1 MYLDWA
7 ILLFTLY
14 YTFRRINMLEKLREK
29 WDEILNYMKEE
40 HDISSVSFRTWL
52 LPLELYSF
60 ENNTLYILVPDD
72 QNFRQYLEKKYLFL
86 LQISIEEIAEET
98 AKEEAEELAA
108 DSAKEEKDFDFEQA
122 KFDGKF
128 NRAYAEFAEQEE
140 QKKRQEEQAQ
150 QQQQQQQQQQAQQQ
164 PFYGYGGYNYQ
175 QYQQTPP
182 PYYGGYAQPQQ
193 QQQPYQQAQGEL
205 PAQMHHQQQEGDLQ
219 QGPGPQEDAVAF
231 GGDVGVRHEVG
242 QEGALA
248 VGAGVQQ
255 EAEDQKAD
263 VGPVLKQLP
272 QVQLLLARGLPGGLG
287 VGLPG
292 EEGEEHGDKG
302 QQAGHPEGGGHP
314 HRGQQKGDEEAANH
328 KEEGAHAAQQAVIQA
343 QLVGVAHQQVLRI
356 GGHGAPE
363 EIDQG
368 HQAEEQGR
376 GIGKPRGDEGDE
388 GEQPHAPR
396 QHRDEHLA
404 QRANAVADHAPEG
417 NRGNGED
424 GGQGVEKPQLRG
436 REAHLLQVDGLVRAK
451 GPGKPE
457 NAVDPCADEGLPG
470 AIVQTGK
477 NAWHREG
484 LLHKRKVGRR
494 LRPS

>member
-1 MYLDWA
+1 MGGGGPLP
-7 ILLFTLY
+7 LCQ
-14 YTFRRINMLEKLREK
+14 
-29 WDEILNYMKEE
+29 EE
-40 HDISSVSFRTWL
+40 HREAEGEDGGHQKVEGPGAHGVVDHAAGQVAQDACHRGDRGEKGL
-52 LPLELYSF
+52 GAGF
-60 ENNTLYILVPDD
+60 EVGGGQLVNIVEGGPDE
-72 QNFRQYLEKKYLFL
+72 QAVAQ
-86 LQISIEEIAEET
+86 AEE
-98 AKEEAEELAA
+98 AA
-108 DSAKEEKDFDFEQA
+108 GHQH
-122 KFDGKF
+122 
-128 NRAYAEFAEQEE
+128 
-140 QKKRQEEQAQ
+140 
-150 QQQQQQQQQQAQQQ
+150 
-164 PFYGYGGYNYQ
+164 GGEGVG
-175 QYQQTPP
+175 P
-182 PYYGGYAQPQQ
+182 QPQKDAL
-193 QQQPYQQAQGEL
+193 QPHEQGRAHHQQAQGEL
-205 PAQMHHQQQEGDLQ
+205 PAQTHHQQQEGDLQ

-242 QEGALA
+242 QEGALT

-255 EAEDQKAD
+255 EAKDQKAD
-263 VGPVLKQLP
+263 VGPVLEQLP
-272 QVQLLLARGLPGGLG
+272 QVQLLLFPFFGGTG
-287 VGLPG
+287 VRLPG
-292 EEGEEHGDKG
+292 EESEHNSGHGEQGR
-302 QQAGHPEGGGHP
+302 QPEGGGHP
-314 HRGQQKGDEEAANH
+314 HRGQQEGDGKAADH

-417 NRGNGED
+417 NRGNGKN

-436 REAHLLQVDGLVRAK
+436 CEAHLLQVDGLVRAK

-484 LLHKRKVGRR
+484 LLHKRKMGRR